1 MGGLGKSRLANKIYN
16 CREVGQHFATRG
28 WILVSK
34 DRRTSELL
42 KDLME
47 SPMQIVVPIASNGSR
62 VMVTVCSLDVAKS
75 ADPVS
80 TAHELKGLSPAESW
94 ELFIKT
100 VFPSQHDDE
109 ACPDE
114 LEERQADSSL
124 KNVEACRWLC
134 LCWDAFYQE
143 IESPQISGRLTKD
156 GEICMLIQGLSYRDP
171 FLAT

>member
-1 MGGLGKSRLANKIYN
+1 MGGLGKSRLANQIYN

-34 DRRTSELL
+34 DRRTFELL

-47 SPMQIVVPIASNGSR
+47 SPMQVEKRDTGDMHEEALKAKCTNRRTR
-62 VMVTVCSLDVAKS
+62 VMVTASSLDVAKS
-75 ADPVS
+75 GDPLS

-114 LEERQADSSL
+114 LEET
-124 KNVEACRWLC
+124 
-134 LCWDAFYQE
+134 
-143 IESPQISGRLTKD
+143 G
-156 GEICMLIQGLSYRDP
+156 
-171 FLAT
+171 